1 MAGIGAIGNCGAQ
14 SVYPTGS
21 ANQTGAKSGVG
32 PQSVSASSSPLV
44 ALIIGPSEA
53 GPEVTPAASSD
64 GGPASNLSDLRQ
76 QIDQSIASALQD
88 YSAGGSAASGS
99 SSGPATSNTS
109 STPPGTP
116 DILQTIADAI
126 SQTLQKNGVDPEQL
140 GQRPG
145 AHHHHHHHHHA
156 TRNGGASGPVAGSDA
171 SDPSSSLS
179 SPSSSTAGE
188 TANSATDSVNVAS
201 PALDLLQQLLE
212 ANGGGTNAGQTA
224 IQVASGG
231 NGGLA
236 QNPGFN
242 NLLQLLASLP
252 AGANVDTQV

>member
-1 MAGIGAIGNCGAQ
+1 MAGIGAIGSCGAQ
-14 SVYPTGS
+14 SAYPTRS
-21 ANQTGAKSGVG
+21 ANQTRANSDVAIG
-32 PQSVSASSSPLV
+32 PQSVSASSSTLV

-64 GGPASNLSDLRQ
+64 GGTASNLSDLRQ
-76 QIDQSIASALQD
+76 QIDQAIASALQD
-88 YSAGGSAASGS
+88 SSAGGSTASGS

-126 SQTLQKNGVDPEQL
+126 SQTLQKNGVDPEKL

-145 AHHHHHHHHHA
+145 AHHHHHHHA
-156 TRNGGASGPVAGSDA
+156 TGNGGSSGPVAGSDA

-224 IQVASGG
+224 LQVASGG